1 MFFPLQLVLSG
12 GCCVIVLVALPA
24 HCRLANITFY
34 LLLATSTPASPCH
47 SKKVSYSSA
56 LVVYS
61 PGFCSYTMYSCCCCL
76 CLLLIFRP
84 SGISP
89 VSTFV
94 CTTTFRIPYKLQL
107 LSYSVSFFFLRT
119 AYDVYV
125 LPPPPPLVLVLLLL
139 SLVMVFR
146 KSVSRRRQINT
157 TFLAASLSPI
167 IPTIIQVTSVQP

>member
-89 VSTFV
+89 ASTFV
-94 CTTTFRIPYKLQL
+94 CTATCNPYKLQP
-107 LSYSVSFFFLRT
+107 LSYSVSLFFLRT

-125 LPPPPPLVLVLLLL
+125 LPSLLL

-146 KSVSRRRQINT
+146 KSFSRRRQIIT
-157 TFLAASLSPI
+157 TFFGCLLYTSPSPRDGLLSRMP
-167 IPTIIQVTSVQP
+167 SSA